1 MSTLSACASHQH
13 DKFARMHHASNST
26 GEGEAAAPDHNLKV
40 ASEDTEGAMTQPA
53 ALAAT
58 SMCLTHGVDTSE
70 VRTAVVHM
78 PTEVWEMIFLQVPEK
93 TVFVAQCV
101 CRVWRDVIASSSTLR
116 QKVFLRA
123 PTSESAEKWGV
134 PVHSWGIHRN
144 VPHTVLRV
152 TDVNNPPPNLA
163 PAEQGHPGLFQPAK
177 QLNPFLRQVESR
189 DIRRRTLAFRLCL
202 GEVVD
207 LQLEDTLVFGP
218 ASWKQTYLTEYSC
231 YSADVEVGWVI
242 DGNRGN
248 YRSRHTAQ
256 TTTATPQGF
265 TLGTL
270 LDACLDD
277 PCEQWDND
285 SNGEWSIC
293 DRSLRDSLTRRERKL
308 GGKARLDDMRVTMW
322 DVVLPKGAEWGVVEG

>member
-1 MSTLSACASHQH
+1 MI
-13 DKFARMHHASNST
+13 ARKHHPSNPT
-26 GEGEAAAPDHNLKV
+26 GEGEAAAPGLNLKA
-40 ASEDTEGAMTQPA
+40 ASEDAEGAMTQQA

-58 SMCLTHGVDTSE
+58 TMCITHGVDIKE
-70 VRTAVVHM
+70 AHAAVVHL
-78 PTEVWEMIFLQVPEK
+78 PTEVWEKIFLQVSEK

-101 CRVWRDVIASSSTLR
+101 CRVWRNVVASSSTLQR
-116 QKVFLRA
+116 KVFIRA

-152 TDVNNPPPNLA
+152 TDVNNPPQNLA
-163 PAEQGHPGLFQPAK
+163 PAEQGRPGLFQPAK

-207 LQLEDTLVFGP
+207 LQLDDTLVFGP
-218 ASWKQTYLTEYSC
+218 ASWKQTYLTEFSC
-231 YSADVEVGWVI
+231 YSADMEVGWVI
-242 DGNRGN
+242 DGARSS
-248 YRSRHTAQ
+248 YSSRHIAQ
-256 TTTATPQGF
+256 ATTATPQGF

-277 PCEQWDND
+277 ASEQWDND
-285 SNGEWSIC
+285 SKGEWSIC
-293 DRSLRDSLTRRERKL
+293 DGTLRDSLTRRERTL
-308 GGKARLDDMRVTMW
+308 GGKARLEDMRVTMW
-322 DVVLPKGAEWGVVEG
+322 DVVLPKDGDWDIVEG

>member
-1 MSTLSACASHQH
+1 MVTR
-13 DKFARMHHASNST
+13 KHHASNPI
-26 GEGEAAAPDHNLKV
+26 GEGEAAAPGRNLKV
-40 ASEDTEGAMTQPA
+40 AFEDAEGAMTQPT

-58 SMCLTHGVDTSE
+58 SMCITHGVDTNE
-70 VRTAVVHM
+70 ARAAVVHL

-101 CRVWRDVIASSSTLR
+101 CRVWRNVIASSTTLQR
-116 QKVFLRA
+116 KLFLRA
-123 PTSESAEKWGV
+123 PTLESAEKWGV

-163 PAEQGHPGLFQPAK
+163 PAEQGRPGLFQPAK

-202 GEVVD
+202 GEVVG

-218 ASWKQTYLTEYSC
+218 ASWKQTYLTEFSC
-231 YSADVEVGWVI
+231 YSADVEVGCVV
-242 DGNRGN
+242 DGNRSS
-248 YRSRHTAQ
+248 YSSRHTAQ
-256 TTTATPQGF
+256 ATTAAPQGF

-277 PCEQWDND
+277 PCGQWDND

-293 DRSLRDSLTRRERKL
+293 DGTLRDSLTRQEIKL
-308 GGKARLDDMRVTMW
+308 GEKARLDDMRITMW
-322 DVVLPKGAEWGVVEG
+322 DVVLPKDVEWDIVEG